1 MDERADHGRAV
12 RMRHLRR
19 DPAADLPYVQRVSS
33 ARTSPVEP
41 IDYLGIIRRRWPV
54 LVVVTLLGLGVGY
67 VTARPASAT
76 VHLATS
82 YQATAIL
89 GISSTSTDPTGLSLD
104 EMVFLATSG
113 PVPAMTARSLG
124 DSGGAADV
132 TRHVQVSANDAVSV
146 LEVSASEPSA
156 DRAAEVAN
164 RFSSQLINF
173 LNNQLLS
180 TYDAD
185 LSTDQ
190 TQLNDLS
197 AIVTKLKAEP
207 TSTLVASELSQ
218 AQASYAQEYV
228 SYQQLLLAGPS
239 HTSLHTIDPALAGA
253 AIFTAGSSSI
263 VPSSKKARVALGGL
277 AGLLVG
283 LALALLWERFD
294 TRIRTR
300 EQAERV
306 FELPVIG
313 VIPKISRSQSKRGL
327 VVTDDPVSAAAESFR
342 MIQTAL
348 ALSGRGNSR
357 PETIL
362 LTSPSRL
369 EGKEV
374 VVANLA
380 ASFSEAGSSVVLVAA
395 DSFDL
400 SLPALVAGPIQ
411 SASSRLKR
419 GRSTTGG
426 ETSDPAGAAT
436 RTVIQGVSL
445 LMNGVRPEI
454 GNGQAQRH
462 IDMVATARR
471 LADVVLIDT
480 PPVLITH
487 DAGRLSPLVDSVVLM
502 CELGGVT
509 AREARLA
516 VDALRRVGA
525 PLQGVILVPKAH
537 IATRLLGKSPPSG
550 RGHARR
556 ATAGPR
562 VSAYSDGGSAAPS
575 SSPPA

>member
-1 MDERADHGRAV
+1 
-12 RMRHLRR
+12 
-19 DPAADLPYVQRVSS
+19 
-33 ARTSPVEP
+33 
-41 IDYLGIIRRRWPV
+41 
-54 LVVVTLLGLGVGY
+54 
-67 VTARPASAT
+67 
-76 VHLATS
+76 
-82 YQATAIL
+82 
-89 GISSTSTDPTGLSLD
+89 
-104 EMVFLATSG
+104 
-113 PVPAMTARSLG
+113 
-124 DSGGAADV
+124 
-132 TRHVQVSANDAVSV
+132 
-146 LEVSASEPSA
+146 
-156 DRAAEVAN
+156 
-164 RFSSQLINF
+164 
-173 LNNQLLS
+173 
-180 TYDAD
+180 
-185 LSTDQ
+185 
-190 TQLNDLS
+190 
-197 AIVTKLKAEP
+197 
-207 TSTLVASELSQ
+207 
-218 AQASYAQEYV
+218 
-228 SYQQLLLAGPS
+228 LLAGPS

-313 VIPKISRSQSKRGL
+313 VIPKMSRSQSKRGL

-400 SLPALVAGPIQ
+400 SLPALVGGSI
-411 SASSRLKR
+411 ASSRLKR

-426 ETSDPAGAAT
+426 ETSDPAAAAT

-537 IATRLLGKSPPSG
+537 IATRLLGKSPPSAG
-550 RGHARR
+550 GHARR
-556 ATAGPR
+556 AAAGPR
-562 VSAYSDGGSAAPS
+562 VSAYSDGSTTAPS